1 MTSATQHAIDN
12 LSASIG
18 MLRDQVVSLRAAQ
31 EADVRV
37 MALLHDRIMRL
48 ENIVTRYLDKESR
61 A

>member
-1 MTSATQHAIDN
+1 MTSSTQLAIDN
-12 LSASIG
+12 LNASIG

-48 ENIVTRYLDKESR
+48 ENIIARYVEKESR

>member
-1 MTSATQHAIDN
+1 MTTATQLAIDD
-12 LSASIG
+12 IG

-48 ENIVTRYLDKESR
+48 ENVVTRYVEKESR

>member
-1 MTSATQHAIDN
+1 MTSATQLAIDN

-18 MLRDQVVSLRAAQ
+18 MLRDQVVSIRAAQ

-61 A
+61 I